1 MLLGLI
7 KINVHGGANERDS
20 LCCLFLIYLFIYL
33 FLISEKPKQN
43 FFPNLMWKWDYYED
57 NAQVDSLYLV

>member
-1 MLLGLI
+1 MGGLMRETRY
-7 KINVHGGANERDS
+7 AAS
-20 LCCLFLIYLFIYL
+20 FLFIYL
-33 FLISEKPKQN
+33 FLISEKPKQT